1 MDIKQFMKRKGIPDS
16 RSVENISDKR
26 LRIEVQQAQTNGLE
40 RLKSFVNVHLH
51 CIISNL
57 KRISK
62 ISTLPPMEIF
72 LRTPMVVLILIYLL
86 GHKAWCCLV
95 QFFQI
100 TQKREMPN
108 LSVSLI
114 YTLTKLSTILTPGEQ
129 PKNMKNQ

>member
-1 MDIKQFMKRKGIPDS
+1 MKRKGIPDS

-26 LRIEVQQAQTNGLE
+26 LRIEVQSTQTNGLE
-40 RLKSFVNVHLH
+40 RVEFCERPFALH
-51 CIISNL
+51 HQQPEKDKQNL
-57 KRISK
+57 DVA
-62 ISTLPPMEIF
+62 PMEKF
-72 LRTPMVVLILIYLL
+72 LRMRMVALILIYLL

-100 TQKREMPN
+100 TQKRETPK

-114 YTLTKLSTILTPGEQ
+114 YTLTKISTILTPGEQ